1 LLGCADGAPQV
12 AEPSAT
18 AGASS
23 SSDWL
28 GRYPGLERVS
38 GEEREALIAT
48 LGLVEVGGP
57 FPFERDGAVF
67 ENREQRLPRQ
77 QRGHYREYTVP
88 TEGVKHRGARR
99 VVRGAHAETYYPRD
113 HYETFLDLGERR

>member
-1 LLGCADGAPQV
+1 M
-12 AEPSAT
+12 
-18 AGASS
+18 
-23 SSDWL
+23 

-38 GEEREALIAT
+38 GQERDALITT
-48 LGLVEVGGP
+48 LGLIEVGGP
-57 FPFERDGAVF
+57 FPYERDGAVF
-67 ENREQRLPRQ
+67 ENRERRLPKQ

-99 VVRGAHAETYYPRD
+99 VVRGAHAETYYTRD